1 MATRIKALKRPKVAA
16 GAHPIETTR
25 YLLSTPSIT
34 IFLTALCQW
43 ISNRATGGMVYGP
56 PRFGKTRAIKY
67 LTLMLAKK
75 FGANLPILTMSC
87 LKYTTP
93 REGVFFEDLLRAA
106 GHSLSKS
113 GTAAAKR
120 YRLNEFLVEKIERS
134 GQDRLILF
142 VDEAQRLHEQHY
154 NWLIDVHN
162 EMDSHG
168 LVLIVILVGQQ
179 QLLHQFS
186 AFQKTSKTQIIGRFM
201 VHQLKF
207 QGITSEKDL
216 RACLAS
222 YDVKSEY
229 PPDSG
234 CSFTRYYFPA
244 AFESDLRL
252 ESYAALSWQAFRE
265 VREELLLPITREIPM
280 QYFCRTVEYILTSF
294 GTLED
299 LPTELSLAQWK
310 DAIRKSGYADAERYV
325 VECEKYERES

>member
-1 MATRIKALKRPKVAA
+1 MATRTKTLKRPKVET

-56 PRFGKTRAIKY
+56 PRFGKTWAIKY
-67 LTLMLAKK
+67 LTLMLAEK
-75 FGANLPILTMSC
+75 FGANLPILAMSC
-87 LKYTTP
+87 LNYTNP
-93 REGVFFEDLLRAA
+93 REGVFFQDLLRAA
-106 GHSLSKS
+106 GHSLWES

-120 YRLNEFLVEKIERS
+120 HRLNEFLVEKVERS

-162 EMDSHG
+162 EMDRNG

-207 QGITSEKDL
+207 QAITSEKDL
-216 RACLAS
+216 RACLAN
-222 YDVKSEY
+222 YDINSEY

-234 CSFTRYYFPA
+234 FSFTRYYFPA
-244 AFESDLRL
+244 AFDSDLRL
-252 ESYAALSWQAFRE
+252 ESYASIAWQAFRE

-280 QYFCRTVEYILTSF
+280 QYFCRTVEYVLTSF

-310 DAIRKSGYADAERYV
+310 DAIRKSGYADAERHV
-325 VECEKYERES
+325 VECEKV